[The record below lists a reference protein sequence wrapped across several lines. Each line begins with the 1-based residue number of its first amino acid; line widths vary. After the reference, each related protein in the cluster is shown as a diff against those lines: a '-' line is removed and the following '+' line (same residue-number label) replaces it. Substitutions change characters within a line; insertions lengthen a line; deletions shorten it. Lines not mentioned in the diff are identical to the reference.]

1 MTFETVSPGDDTRP
15 NGDSVGIPHDEASGG
30 VKAPEEG
37 MVVDI
42 DDDGV
47 IASADVNGAN
57 GEINAAGIL
66 QTYQYYEDGQTGTEV
81 DQSRNATVIARGVVR
96 ARVESTV
103 SAGDTLAVPDT
114 SGTGTA
120 GVLAPGTDDASLN
133 FYALSD
139 AAQDADDSNYYAEV
153 LVR

>member
-1 MTFETVSPGDDTRP
+1 MTFETVSAGDQTRP
-15 NGDSVGIPHDEASGG
+15 NGDVLGIPHDEASGG

-47 IASADVNGAN
+47 IASADINASN
-57 GEINAAGIL
+57 GEVNAAGIL
-66 QTYQYYEDGQTGTEV
+66 QTYQYYEDADTGTTV
-81 DQSRNATVIARGVVR
+81 DQSRDATVVTRGAVR

-103 SAGDTLAVPDT
+103 SAGDTLAVPDS

-120 GVLAPGTDDASLN
+120 GVLAPGTDDESYN
-133 FYALSD
+133 FYALTD
-139 AAQDADDSNYYAEV
+139 AAQDPDDSNYYAEV